1 MDTKKLVLATLLTGL
16 FAPAWANDV
25 PGQPSAW
32 PADALLGKPVKNA
45 PYSAEEIRE
54 SQRTLGDGNQIATKI
69 ITMYYRDSHGN
80 TRKETLS
87 ASGEVQ
93 GVTIHTAA
101 DNTVYTLSPLSRMAF
116 KLNHDKLGAKAAAFG
131 AAAGTAIKAR
141 IEAQRKEGKPPT
153 VDNKDIEEIVIKRM
167 PPNISVNPNFGPQV
181 AAAMSEGK
189 WASKASTKDLGV
201 KTIDGVKAEGKLL
214 SYEIPAGEVGNRKPI
229 VVTNEAWYSP
239 ELQIA
244 LYSKHSDARSGDAI
258 YRLANLKRGEP
269 AAALFKVP
277 SDYTVN
283 DITDASMKGW

>member
-16 FAPAWANDV
+16 LAPAWANDV

-54 SQRTLGDGNQIATKI
+54 SQRTLGDGNQIVTKI
-69 ITMYYRDSHGN
+69 ISMYYRDSQGN

-101 DNTVYTLSPLSRMAF
+101 DNTVYTLSPLNRLAF
-116 KLNHDKLGAKAAAFG
+116 KLNHNKLGAKAAAFG

-141 IEAQRKEGKPPT
+141 IEAQRKEGKPPA
-153 VDNKDIEEIVIKRM
+153 VDNKAIEEIVIKRM
-167 PPNISVNPNFGPQV
+167 PPNISVDPNLGPQV

-229 VVTNEAWYSP
+229 VVTSESWYSP

-258 YRLANLKRGEP
+258 YRLANLKREEP

>member
-1 MDTKKLVLATLLTGL
+1 MNIKKLVLATLLTCL
-16 FAPAWANDV
+16 FAPAWADDI
-25 PGQPSAW
+25 PGQPGAW
-32 PADALLGKPVKNA
+32 PTDSLLGKPVKNA

-54 SQRTLGDGNQIATKI
+54 NQRTLGDGNQIATKI
-69 ITMYYRDSHGN
+69 ITMYYRDSQGN

-87 ASGEVQ
+87 TSGEVQ
-93 GVTIHTAA
+93 SVTIRTAA
-101 DNTVYTLSPLSRMAF
+101 DNTVYTLSPLSRLAF

-141 IEAQRKEGKPPT
+141 IEAQRKEGKPPA
-153 VDNKDIEEIVIKRM
+153 VDNKEIEEIVVKRM
-167 PPNISVNPNFGPQV
+167 PPNITANPNFGPQV
-181 AAAMSEGK
+181 AAAMSEAK

-269 AAALFKVP
+269 AAALFTVP

-283 DITDASMKGW
+283 DLTEASMKGW